1 MSPELPILTAL
12 LAGAISFL
20 SPCVLPLVP
29 PYLGYMAGVSLDT
42 LAGGKN
48 APAMG
53 PDQAT
58 AADAAISSAAQ
69 RRVVLHSLLFV
80 LGFSVVFT
88 ALGAGAS
95 TIGQWIRAWQDTL
108 AVIAGILIII
118 MGLHFLGLFRIG
130 LLYREARFNPQQA
143 GLAGS
148 FLMGLAFAFGWTPCI
163 GPVLGVILA
172 MASSSDSVAG
182 GAAMLAV
189 YSAGLGIPFLL
200 AALFV
205 GPFMSFLARFK
216 KHLHTMEQITGV
228 LLVLTGILFLTGGMQ
243 AASFWLL
250 ETFPVL
256 GTIG

>member
-1 MSPELPILTAL
+1 MPPELPILTAL

-42 LAGGKN
+42 LAGG
-48 APAMG
+48 G
-53 PDQAT
+53 T
-58 AADAAISSAAQ
+58 RADATIGSSAQ

-95 TIGQWIRAWQDTL
+95 TIGQWIRAWQDTM
-108 AVIAGILIII
+108 AIVAGLLIIV

-189 YSAGLGIPFLL
+189 YFLFIKL
-200 AALFV
+200 QQV
-205 GPFMSFLARFK
+205 GDRLIA
-216 KHLHTMEQITGV
+216 
-228 LLVLTGILFLTGGMQ
+228 
-243 AASFWLL
+243 
-250 ETFPVL
+250 
-256 GTIG
+256 